1 MRAFLVLI
9 SAAAL
14 GGCDTLAY
22 YGQAASGQLAIVRAA
37 RPVADVLV
45 DPATGEALRAQL
57 RQAQAIREFAI
68 RELSLPDDGS
78 YRAYADL
85 HRAFVVWN
93 VVATPEF
100 SLAPVLSCFPVAG
113 CVAYRGYFAR
123 DDAEAYAAGLRA
135 AGDDVLVYGVPA
147 YSTLGWFDD
156 PLLSTFIGDGEAS
169 LARLIFHELAHHVV
183 YVKDDSTFNE
193 SFAVTV
199 EREGLKRWRAARGE
213 PAPDASR
220 REAFGAI
227 VASARATLEALY
239 RTKVSPD
246 EMRRRKREA
255 LAPVA
260 PWLARIPGFEGAE
273 PSNAVLASFATYTQL
288 VPMFEKLL
296 AEERG
301 DLPAFYAR
309 VKRLASERSTPGPSP
324 APRP

>member
-1 MRAFLVLI
+1 MRALLVLI

-14 GGCDTLAY
+14 AGCDTLAY
-22 YGQAASGQLAIVRAA
+22 YGQAASGQLAIQRAA
-37 RPVADVLV
+37 RPVADVLA
-45 DPATGEALRAQL
+45 DPATDAALRAQL

-156 PLLSTFIGDGEAS
+156 PLLSTYLGDGAAR
-169 LARLIFHELAHHVV
+169 LARLIFHHVV

-199 EREGLKRWRAARGE
+199 EREGLRRWRAAHGE
-213 PAPDASR
+213 PAPETAR
-220 REAFGAI
+220 RDEFMAR
-227 VASARATLEALY
+227 VASTRATLEALY
-239 RTKVSPD
+239 RTKVAPD

-255 LAPVA
+255 LAPLA
-260 PWLARIPGFEGAE
+260 PWLARIPGFERAQ
-273 PSNAVLASFATYTQL
+273 PNNAVLASFATYTQR

-301 DLPAFYAR
+301 NLPAFYAR
-309 VKRLASERSTPGPSP
+309 VKRLASERSTPDPSP
-324 APRP
+324 AQRP